1 LARNASRRMPWIL
14 KTLRGSS
21 LTVTDSTLVDAHVGQ
36 PNERGLVADR
46 PADGLREPV
55 DAGLVVVGDLGHG
68 GSRLGEHVCG
78 EGLLLSGD
86 VSSHGALPQSVVT
99 CERCSPGE

>member
-1 LARNASRRMPWIL
+1 MDLEAL
-14 KTLRGSS
+14 GGSA
-21 LTVTDSTLVDAHVGQ
+21 LTVADAALVDAHVGQ
-36 PNERGLVADR
+36 PQERGLVAER

-68 GSRLGEHVCG
+68 GSRLGQHVCG

-86 VSSHGALPQSVVT
+86 VSSHVLSLS
-99 CERCSPGE
+99 RS